1 MKVSQKLYSM
11 PEFQELNRL
20 PMHGAEIHFPD
31 HKTAL
36 AGVWKKSKY
45 FRSLDG
51 KWDFRLYRHPG
62 DVPADFAAENL
73 TAYPG

>member
-36 AGVWKKSKY
+36 AGVWKK
-45 FRSLDG
+45 
-51 KWDFRLYRHPG
+51 
-62 DVPADFAAENL
+62 
-73 TAYPG
+73 